1 MMLTHQ
7 FANSCNLC
15 HTNLKTLNHLTHG
28 GGGGILGILSDGDN
42 QGFFLGLKFLIPGF
56 FGIGK
61 FDQICIFW
69 VA

>member
-15 HTNLKTLNHLTHG
+15 HTNLKTLNYLTHG
-28 GGGGILGILSDGDN
+28 GVLGILSDGDN

-69 VA
+69 VALFK